1 MIVVGSLNISK
12 NISFSLNTNLND
24 SNVEFTLNYTTSV
37 EPATNVTWT
46 SQTDHTLLPLESSVL
61 VNATT
66 AEYIHT
72 LKVTGRK
79 GGLYTSTAMNN
90 KPSFVSTHFLVKGK
104 KCSSIGIPHTIQS
117 IFIISEA
124 SPPTDVHVDAS
135 EDSITVIVSWS
146 IPSGGDSVIGYQLY
160 YQHVNTVTT
169 SNISSHDH
177 TAVFTE
183 GNERVYSVSI
193 QSLSEHLPS
202 DLVGPIIARGKIDNN
217 VLSCLISL

>member
-1 MIVVGSLNISK
+1 MAVFTGSLNIS
-12 NISFSLNTNLND
+12 NGISFSLNTDIND
-24 SNVEFTLNYTTSV
+24 GNVEFTLNYTTSGG
-37 EPATNVTWT
+37 PATNVTWT

-61 VNATT
+61 VNAIT

-79 GGLYTSTAMNN
+79 GGLYTSIVMNN
-90 KPSFVSTHFLVKGK
+90 KPSSISTSLLVKGK
-104 KCSSIGIPHTIQS
+104 KCCSIGIHTIH
-117 IFIISEA
+117 IISEA
-124 SPPTDVHVDAS
+124 SPPRDVYVDAS
-135 EDSITVIVSWS
+135 EDSNTVIVSWS

-169 SNISSHDH
+169 INISSHDH

-202 DLVGPIIARGKIDNN
+202 DLVGPIIARGKSDNN